1 MDLEW
6 PGVTADHRT
15 ENSPLPYSTTS
26 LLELQWK
33 EQMEQSIDIQ
43 DVTDRLGLAKFSVR
57 GLELRVGEAVGRKK
71 DL

>member
-1 MDLEW
+1 MT
-6 PGVTADHRT
+6 PGPRT

-57 GLELRVGEAVGRKK
+57 GLELRVGEDVGRKK

>member
-1 MDLEW
+1 MILIKFKRLVEE
-6 PGVTADHRT
+6 GNREA
-15 ENSPLPYSTTS
+15 
-26 LLELQWK
+26 K